1 MTIEHAP
8 SDQQRRATVTQLRQ
22 VISELAAP
30 RRPLP
35 LQQAQLSLLDTI
47 LKQHEAA
54 VADLRHALLEGSEP
68 C

>member
-1 MTIEHAP
+1 MTTESAP
-8 SDQQRRATVTQLRQ
+8 ADQRRDNVTQLRQ
-22 VISELAAP
+22 LVSELTAP
-30 RRPLP
+30 RRPQP